1 MKYVSN
7 LTFCILI
14 IEKKMRNYLDRVL
27 VKLFNIHPVKAISV
41 FTPTSSAEANYVCRP
56 KLEDLITKSLLTPGK
71 QLLLFGHSGSGK
83 TTLIR
88 RVLKLNS
95 IDSIKTHCEAAST
108 FNDILYAA
116 FDSLN
121 KFVVDEKNATRGQS
135 IMGKLAIEYQNIN
148 SEITTELSEENNTKM
163 VRLLPPQLTPQK
175 LAQFFGEGK
184 LVWIIEDFH
193 KVADKEKKRIADLLK
208 IFVDNANDYKSS
220 KVICIGACEN
230 AVDLVKLEPDLKTR
244 VDEIKVHM
252 LSEEEIRKLI
262 TNGCA
267 LLNLDIAPELL
278 DKISYY
284 SSHIASTAHQMCLD
298 ICLAKNIEQRRWK
311 KGQLYDSDFNTAVK
325 GYIKANEGSFSIAY
339 DVAIRNELGWYIL
352 KTFSNNSHQKLSFE
366 EIKRIV
372 NKSHKTFTDKE
383 IKDKLNELCNSELG
397 VLFYSSSADKYM
409 LASPYWQSFLR
420 IQFAQEAAEKQRAK
434 KKHKFK
440 IVDQNSRDAYVDQ
453 LMFELIKGY
462 RMSIKHD

>member
-1 MKYVSN
+1 MSEFLKG
-7 LTFCILI
+7 ILV
-14 IEKKMRNYLDRVL
+14 R
-27 VKLFNIHPVKAISV
+27 LFNIHPVSTIQV
-41 FTPTSSAEANYVCRP
+41 FTPTTSAEANYVSRP
-56 KLEDLITKSLLTPGK
+56 KLEGLITKSLLTPGK

-88 RVLKLNS
+88 RVLKINGLKY
-95 IDSIKTHCEAAST
+95 IKTHCEAAST

-121 KFVVDEKNATRGQS
+121 RFVIDERNTTKGRMIT
-135 IMGKLAIEYQNIN
+135 GKLAMEYREIS
-148 SEITTELSEENNTKM
+148 SEITKEVSEEKSTKL

-175 LAQFFGEGK
+175 LAQFFGEGN

-193 KVADKEKKRIADLLK
+193 KVADEEKKRIADLLK
-208 IFVDNANDYKSS
+208 IFVDNASDYRAT
-220 KVICIGACEN
+220 KVVCTGACEN
-230 AVDLVKLEPDLKTR
+230 ASDLIKLEPDLKTR

-262 TNGCA
+262 TNGCG
-267 LLNLDIAPELL
+267 LLNIEIATELL

-298 ICLAKNIEQRRWK
+298 ICMAKKIEHRKWK
-311 KGQLYDSDFNTAVK
+311 KYKLIDSDFNTAVQ
-325 GYIKANEGSFSIAY
+325 GYVKTNEGSFSIAY

-352 KTFSNNSHQKLSFE
+352 KTFSTNSHKKLSFR

-372 NKSHKTFTDKE
+372 NSSKKSFTDNE
-383 IKDKLNELCNSELG
+383 IKAKLNELCSLELG

-434 KKHKFK
+434 KKGNLKL
-440 IVDQNSRDAYVDQ
+440 VDQNSRDAYVDKIM
-453 LMFELIKGY
+453 LELIRKY
-462 RMSIKHD
+462 NLKEN